1 MTVNALIP
9 NGPALEPVK
18 ITVWAFPYQEA
29 IIILLILIL
38 IIWGI
43 KTFKKKFKLV
53 KVSDL
58 EKISTEKKEN
68 HEK

>member
-1 MTVNALIP
+1 
-9 NGPALEPVK
+9 
-18 ITVWAFPYQEA
+18 
-29 IIILLILIL
+29 L

-68 HEK
+68 PEK